1 MERAHVRRKLKVEK
15 PRGGDMRERLVEIEG
30 RRGKVSDG
38 CLDSEERDGRG
49 SWIVDN
55 SVEIYCREKR
65 RGDGTNGVK
74 KEGEG

>member
-30 RRGKVSDG
+30 RRGQVSDG

-65 RGDGTNGVK
+65 RGDGTNSVK
-74 KEGEG
+74 KVGER

>member
-49 SWIVDN
+49 SWIVDS

-65 RGDGTNGVK
+65 RGDGTNSVK
-74 KEGEG
+74 KVGER